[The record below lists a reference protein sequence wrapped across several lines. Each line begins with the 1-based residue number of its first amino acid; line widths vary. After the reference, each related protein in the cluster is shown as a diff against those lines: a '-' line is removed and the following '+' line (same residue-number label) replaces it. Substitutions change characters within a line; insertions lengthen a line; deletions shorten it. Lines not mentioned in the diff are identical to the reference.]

1 MLKSGGNRKKQIAGR
16 GGMSSQEYNNLKC
29 DTIYCE
35 QLRFTNDAGSIIVNN
50 GLPGNSEPIN
60 QGYDCINIGSNAG
73 KSNQGTL
80 SIAIGI
86 QAGEVSLGLE
96 SIAIGPQS
104 ARYNSATQ
112 TISIGHQAGFCNFS
126 TRNRTIAI
134 GSQAGYTNQGL
145 NSVAIG
151 EDAGYYNLGNN
162 SEAIGYR
169 AGSNGVLGYSTTI
182 GSQAAGLPIYRNAG
196 EYSIAIGSDSGTSN
210 QGSGSI
216 AIGIFSGCL
225 NQADDCIAISS
236 SAQFGGEGRSDTQ
249 AIAIGLQAGRVS
261 QGPQAL
267 SIGYAS
273 GFCNQR
279 IGAVSIGVYAG
290 YYYQQSYATSI
301 GYNYPGQYLQGV
313 AAVSIGNNSG
323 TYFQPSSSIIIGNNV
338 SASNPSSFYLGLISD
353 VSTDNSGAVGVLQYN
368 TTSKE
373 IVYNTA
379 KNFIIPHPEYC
390 DKYLVHSC
398 LEGPE
403 AAVYYRG
410 CCEILDSSKSFV
422 VHLPSYVKHLAH
434 NFQVIPSIS
443 WSEQSSNNILASSV
457 KNGEYFELVSKFPC
471 KVNYT
476 VFATRKDIRNIDVE
490 VDKKS
495 VSVRGEG
502 PYKYIVNT

>member
-1 MLKSGGNRKKQIAGR
+1 MMKSGGNRKRQIAGK
-16 GGMSSQEYNNLKC
+16 GGMSSQEYNNLRC

-73 KSNQGTL
+73 KFNQGTR

-104 ARYNSATQ
+104 SRYNSASQ
-112 TISIGHQAGFCNFS
+112 TINIGHQAGYCNFS

-145 NSVAIG
+145 NSISIG

-169 AGSNGVLGYSTTI
+169 AGSNGIIGYSTRI
-182 GSQAAGLPIYRNAG
+182 GSQFANIVPISPNSG
-196 EYSIAIGSDSGTSN
+196 EYSIAIGSDAGTSN

-216 AIGIFSGCL
+216 GIGIFAGSV
-225 NQADDCIAISS
+225 NQSDDCIAI
-236 SAQFGGEGRSDTQ
+236 AGQYGGEGRPDTQ
-249 AIAIGLQAGRVS
+249 SIAIGIQAGRIS
-261 QGPQAL
+261 QGPQSLA
-267 SIGYAS
+267 IGYSA
-273 GFCNQR
+273 GYNNQKV
-279 IGAVSIGVYAG
+279 GSVATGVYAG
-290 YYYQQSYATSI
+290 YCNQGSYATAI
-301 GYNYPGQYLQGV
+301 GYHSGETNQGV

-323 TYFQPSSSIIIGNNV
+323 KLNQPQSSIIIGNNV
-338 SASNPSSFYLGLISD
+338 TATLPGSFYLGLILD
-353 VSTDNSGAVGVLQYN
+353 VSVDNSGSVGVLQYN
-368 TTSKE
+368 TGTKE
-373 IVYNTA
+373 VVYNTG
-379 KNFIIPHPEYC
+379 KNFIIPHPEYN

-410 CCEILDSSKSFV
+410 CCNINDSCKAV
-422 VHLPSYVKHLAH
+422 VELPSYVKHLAH

-443 WSEQSSNNILASSV
+443 WTEKDSNNVIASSV

-476 VFATRKDIRNIDVE
+476 VFATRKDIKNIDVE
-490 VDKKS
+490 VNKNDVIIK
-495 VSVRGEG
+495 GEG
-502 PYKYIVNT
+502 PYKYIINR